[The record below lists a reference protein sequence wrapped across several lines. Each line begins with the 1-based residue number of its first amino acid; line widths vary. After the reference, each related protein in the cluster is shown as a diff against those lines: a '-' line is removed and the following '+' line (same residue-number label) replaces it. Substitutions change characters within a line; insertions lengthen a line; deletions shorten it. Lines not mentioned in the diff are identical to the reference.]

1 MKLQT
6 FLRLKNNGE
15 MESKKVLHEDHLEE
29 VVTIHSVFFKKP
41 YDKQRLALRMVIWWS
56 IKHYI
61 KILFK

>member
-6 FLRLKNNGE
+6 FN
-15 MESKKVLHEDHLEE
+15 EDSLEE
-29 VVTIHSVFFKKP
+29 VVTIHSAFFKKP
-41 YDKQRLALRMVIWWS
+41 YNKQRFALRLVIWWS